1 MTNNKQGLYF
11 RVESWLS
18 SEISYEIGFMC
29 ISVCLSCFQARAA
42 RIVGLNVLGLNRVR
56 RAINVVFNVI
66 DIVTILGDLNFLK
79 SVTTIIGNLAQIA
92 HILGNFCKGVI
103 SFF

>member
-1 MTNNKQGLYF
+1 
-11 RVESWLS
+11 
-18 SEISYEIGFMC
+18 MC
-29 ISVCLSCFQARAA
+29 ILVCLSFFQARAA

-66 DIVTILGDLNFLK
+66 DSVTILGDLNFLK
-79 SVTTIIGNLAQIA
+79 LVTTIIGNLAQIA

>member
-66 DIVTILGDLNFLK
+66 DSVTILGDLMKFRQLFKVGDN
-79 SVTTIIGNLAQIA
+79 NYW
-92 HILGNFCKGVI
+92 
-103 SFF
+103 

>member
-66 DIVTILGDLNFLK
+66 DSVTILGDLNFLK

-92 HILGNFCKGVI
+92 HILGNICKGVI

>member
-29 ISVCLSCFQARAA
+29 MSVCLSCFQARAA

-66 DIVTILGDLNFLK
+66 DSVTILGDLNFLK